1 MATTVSAIYEDGV
14 LRLLAP
20 LPLPEHTPV
29 EVTVTMPSES
39 VEDDPRER
47 VRAALV
53 AAGLSRPQAQPWAG
67 PSPLSPEERAAL
79 AQQVAAGTPLSG
91 IIDEEREGR

>member
-1 MATTVSAIYEDGV
+1 MATTISAIYENGV

-29 EVTVTMPSES
+29 EVTVDLPSVAAHADS
-39 VEDDPRER
+39 RER
-47 VRAALV
+47 VRTALV
-53 AAGLSRPQAQPWAG
+53 AAGLSHPQSDRWVGSQ
-67 PSPLSPEERAAL
+67 PLSTEERLAL
-79 AQQVAAGTPLSG
+79 ARLVPAGKPLSE